1 MNSWS
6 DALIKAET
14 CWPQE
19 INFLQLLSGLR
30 LPNDVTTLGQDVA
43 GEKNKTNTVKK
54 EWQQKKKLKSWW
66 NVLILGLEIRLVN
79 QPSFQR
85 PLSYF
90 DSFEF

>member
-43 GEKNKTNTVKK
+43 GEKK
-54 EWQQKKKLKSWW
+54 
-66 NVLILGLEIRLVN
+66 
-79 QPSFQR
+79 
-85 PLSYF
+85 
-90 DSFEF
+90 